1 MKNVKKLMI
10 SAVCTLALAACQKQ
24 QAQAPAES
32 KPTPATSQASTIVPA
47 AASSTNSHLPKYRV
61 VVELDA
67 PFALQMADGSVSG
80 FDYDVLQA
88 IGEKQGFTLEY
99 KAYPWGSLFSALE
112 KSEADLTGG
121 GIYVTPE
128 RQEKFD
134 FTSNYLPTSTAL
146 LVSKTSGIQK
156 LSDIRG
162 KKVAVKE
169 RTQAQ
174 KWVNKTTDDLS
185 KVQAKPTLW
194 LAFKEGLSKN
204 VDAVVGDE
212 ASLTYF
218 LKQYPDDSLTLIQ
231 DNSLPKEQYA
241 FMLRKGQPELMMKL
255 NAGLAQLEQ
264 DGTLAKLRK
273 KWFEEAAPKP
283 AVQP

>member
-1 MKNVKKLMI
+1 MKNMQKLMMP
-10 SAVCTLALAACQKQ
+10 ALCALALAACQKQ
-24 QAQAPAES
+24 QAQAPEQA
-32 KPTPATSQASTIVPA
+32 KPAPATAQASTIAPV
-47 AASSTNSHLPKYRV
+47 AASNASSNLPKYRV
-61 VVELDA
+61 AVELDA

-99 KAYPWGSLFSALE
+99 NAYPWSSLFSALE
-112 KSEADLTGG
+112 KGEADLTAG
-121 GIYVTPE
+121 GIYITPE
-128 RQEKFD
+128 RKERFD
-134 FTSNYLPTSTAL
+134 YSTAYLDTGTSL
-146 LVSKTSGIQK
+146 LTSKTSGIQK
-156 LSDIRG
+156 LSDVRG

-174 KWVNKTTDDLS
+174 KWVASVDGAAQ
-185 KVQAKPTLW
+185 VRPTLW
-194 LAFKEGLSKN
+194 LAFKEGMSKN
-204 VDAVVGDE
+204 VDVVVGDE

-218 LKQYPDDSLTLIQ
+218 LKQYPDDSLTLIRET
-231 DNSLPKEQYA
+231 SLPNEQYA